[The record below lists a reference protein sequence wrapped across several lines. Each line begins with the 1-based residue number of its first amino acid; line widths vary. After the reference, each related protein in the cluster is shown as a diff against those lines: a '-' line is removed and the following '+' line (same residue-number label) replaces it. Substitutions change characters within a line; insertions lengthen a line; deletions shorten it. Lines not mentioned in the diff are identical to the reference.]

1 MKTNF
6 AIWMVIGIGTGTL
19 AGVIYNN
26 LPAGI
31 TLGTSFGMLVNLFM
45 WLNVFKQDNK

>member
-1 MKTNF
+1 MKNSF
-6 AIWMVIGIGTGTL
+6 AIWMIIGIGTGTL

-31 TLGTSFGMLVNLFM
+31 TLGASFGMLVILFT